1 MDELT
6 SVNYAKLKIVEEK
19 VSTRRLAS
27 FLESA
32 DGDLHLAIRIYEWNN
47 EFSAALWQLI
57 SLLEVAVRNSM
68 DRKMCERQVRL
79 GRSEHW
85 IFDDSFE
92 LGRNRVDEERHL
104 QPYKDI
110 DRAIKQVQK
119 NGKQLTPS
127 QIISETPFGFWNQL
141 IGKRNRFLWPDLA
154 GAFPYAPS
162 RDQKYISA
170 LFSDIRD
177 IRNRISH
184 HHKLHSPT
192 IERGEYMILEL
203 AKALHPEYSEWL
215 TDQSRIG
222 QVMAKRPRK

>member
-1 MDELT
+1 MDESIT
-6 SVNYAKLKIVEEK
+6 VNHAKLNVVEEK
-19 VSTRRLAS
+19 ISTQRLAS

-32 DGDLHLAIRIYEWNN
+32 GGDRHLALKIYEWNN

-57 SLLEVAVRNSM
+57 SLLEVAVRNSI

-79 GRSEHW
+79 ERAEHW
-85 IFDDSFE
+85 IFDDSHE
-92 LGRNRVDEERHL
+92 LGRNRFDEESHL

-141 IGKRNRFLWPDLA
+141 IGKRNQFLWPDLA

-162 RDQKYISA
+162 RDQKYIST
-170 LFSDIRD
+170 LFSDLRD

-192 IERGEYMILEL
+192 IETGELMILEL
-203 AKALHPEYSEWL
+203 AKALHPEYADWL
-215 TDQSRIG
+215 TGQSRISE
-222 QVMAKRPRK
+222 VLSKKP